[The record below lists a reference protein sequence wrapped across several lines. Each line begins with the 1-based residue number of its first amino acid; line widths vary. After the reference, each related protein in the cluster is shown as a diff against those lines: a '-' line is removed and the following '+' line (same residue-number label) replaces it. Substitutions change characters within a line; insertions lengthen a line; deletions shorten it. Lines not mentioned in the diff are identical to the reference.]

1 MKVRT
6 VEIDGVTYIRQED
19 VIELLGNKSVKFK
32 NLGTKRISFGLL
44 EN

>member
-6 VEIDGVTYIRQED
+6 VEIDGILYIRQED
-19 VIELLGNKSVKFK
+19 VVKLLGNKSVKFK
-32 NLGTKRISFGLL
+32 DLGTKKTRFGLL